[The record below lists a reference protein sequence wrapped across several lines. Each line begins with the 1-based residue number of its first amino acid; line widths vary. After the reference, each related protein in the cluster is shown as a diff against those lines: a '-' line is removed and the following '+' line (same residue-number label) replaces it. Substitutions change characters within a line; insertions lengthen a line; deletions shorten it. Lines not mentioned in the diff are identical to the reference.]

1 MRLSVCLDRVR
12 SAYNVG
18 SVFRSSDSAGF
29 SCIYLCGYCVIPPDH
44 KLEKT
49 ALGAQNSIAWE
60 HHCKAI
66 ELIKLLKKENTFI
79 IGFEVTKQSVSLF
92 DYQLNPKLE
101 KVCLVFG
108 NEVTG
113 VEPDILDLC
122 DEIVAIPHFGH
133 KSSLNIASAAAVALY
148 EIKRQVNLIQDFA

>member
-1 MRLSVCLDRVR
+1 MKLSVCLDRVR

-29 SCIYLCGYCVIPPDH
+29 TKVYLCGYCVLPPDP

-66 ELIKLLKKENTFI
+66 ELIRLLKNEGVYVV
-79 IGFEVTKQSVSLF
+79 GFETIATAMSLF
-92 DYQLNPKLE
+92 DFRLPWDAKQ
-101 KVCLVFG
+101 VCLVFG
-108 NEVTG
+108 NEVMG
-113 VEPDILDLC
+113 LEPDVLALC
-122 DEIVAIPHFGH
+122 DEVVAIPHFGH
-133 KSSLNIASAAAVALY
+133 KSSLNIASAAAVAMY
-148 EIKRQVNLIQDFA
+148 EIKRQIEL